1 MKHLF
6 FTIALL
12 FASIPLFSQEP
23 VDSLIQV
30 GIQYHDAGQYEK
42 AIETYKQA
50 LEINNESMVA
60 HAELA
65 ITYMHTEDYKKSIK
79 HSDIV
84 IKNGDKTA
92 LSAYITKGSCLD
104 YLGKTKRSIRLFK
117 KGIKEFGDHY
127 LLHYNLAYNY
137 FQMEELEDAEESVL
151 SAIEAKTSHSSS
163 HLLLGYIRSD
173 KGQKVQSL
181 LSLYFFL
188 LLEPDSKRS
197 QTAYSL
203 LQQQF
208 QGNVEKDDDN
218 PNEVNIY
225 VNADNMD
232 SEFSAAELMLSM
244 LHVSKDLEE
253 NQDKTEEELFIENT
267 TSFFNVLGELKKE
280 SYEGLCWDFYVPFFY
295 DIAKS
300 DHIDTFC
307 YYISKSSNEKAMEWI
322 VNNEEKLKSFAQ
334 WMEKQ

>member
-12 FASIPLFSQEP
+12 FASIQLFSQET
-23 VDSLIQV
+23 VDSLIQI
-30 GIQYHDAGQYEK
+30 GIQYHDEGQYEK

-50 LEINNESMVA
+50 LEIDSESMVA

-65 ITYMHTEDYKKSIK
+65 LTYMHSGDYKKSIR
-79 HSDIV
+79 HSDVV
-84 IKNGDKTA
+84 IKNGDDIA
-92 LSAYITKGSCLD
+92 LSAYITKGSSLD

-117 KGIKEFGDHY
+117 KGIKEFGHHY

-137 FQMEELEDAEESVL
+137 YQMEELEDAEESVL
-151 SAIEAKTSHSSS
+151 SAIKAKTSHSSS

-173 KGQKVQSL
+173 KSQKVQSL

-197 QTAYSL
+197 QTAYNL

-208 QGNVEKDDDN
+208 QGDVEKNEDN

-225 VNADNMD
+225 INADNLD
-232 SEFSAAELMLSM
+232 SEFNAAELMLSM

-253 NQDKTEEELFIENT
+253 NQGKTEEELFIDNT

-280 SYEGLCWDFYVPFFY
+280 TNEGLCWDFYVPFFY
-295 DIAKS
+295 DIAIS

-322 VNNEEKLKSFAQ
+322 NNNEEKLKSFGH